1 MSYQIRA
8 AVTIMWIGNGT
19 GPMEVGS
26 AQVFTATVGPTASS
40 TVPSI
45 QVPGGDAPTSG
56 NISTGCT
63 SLATAVAAVF
73 NTAANLAQIQGFA
86 TGGG

>member
-1 MSYQIRA
+1 MAYQIRA
-8 AVTIMWIGNGT
+8 SVTIMWIGDGA

-26 AQVFTATVGPTASS
+26 AQVFTATAGPAAGS

-45 QVPGGDAPTSG
+45 QVPGGNAPTSG
-56 NISTGCT
+56 NISTGCA
-63 SLATAVAAVF
+63 SLATAIAAVF

>member
-8 AVTIMWIGNGT
+8 SVTIMWIGDGV

-40 TVPSI
+40 SVGSI
-45 QVPGGDAPTSG
+45 AVPGGDSPTSG
-56 NISTGCT
+56 NISTACT

-73 NTAANLAQIQGFA
+73 NTTANLAQIQGFS